1 MKPDADGAPGGVRLA
16 AALYNGDLTRLADEV
31 ARVEAAGLDALHLDV
46 FDGRLVPDLAFSPG
60 TVAAL
65 RALTALPLEVH
76 LVAER
81 PERFVAEL
89 ADAGADLV
97 LFHAEGAPMLFETLF
112 AFRERGLRVGV
123 GLGLGAPLTALEPV
137 LDFVDAVLLL
147 SRVTGEGTRGAT
159 FVPQALRRVAAA
171 AGLVEAASRP
181 VELQAAGG
189 VNRANAHDLAAAGAA
204 TLALG
209 AGLYRAGDM
218 AAEVAALRSAC
229 AGVRA

>member
-1 MKPDADGAPGGVRLA
+1 MRPEPDGPGGGVRLA
-16 AALYNGDLTRLADEV
+16 AALYNGDLARLADEV
-31 ARVEAAGLDALHLDV
+31 ARVEAAGLDALHVDV

-81 PERFVAEL
+81 PERFAAEL

-123 GLGLGAPLTALEPV
+123 ALGLGAPLAALEPV
-137 LDFVDAVLLL
+137 LDFIDAALIL

-159 FVPQALRRVAAA
+159 FVPQALGRVAAA
-171 AGLVEAASRP
+171 AGLVASAGRP
-181 VELQAAGG
+181 VDLQAAGG
-189 VNRANAHDLAAAGAA
+189 VHRANAPELAAAGAA

-218 AAEVAALRSAC
+218 AAEVAALRASC
-229 AGVRA
+229 AGVQA

>member
-1 MKPDADGAPGGVRLA
+1 VAEGGGGGVRLA
-16 AALYNGDLTRLADEV
+16 AALYNGDLARLADEV
-31 ARVEAAGLDALHLDV
+31 ARVEAAGLDALHVDV

-81 PERFVAEL
+81 PERFAPEL
-89 ADAGADLV
+89 AEAGADLV

-112 AFRERGLRVGV
+112 AFREHGLRVGV
-123 GLGLGAPLTALEPV
+123 ALGLGAPLAALEPV
-137 LDFVDAVLLL
+137 LAFVDAALLL

-159 FVPQALRRVAAA
+159 FVPQALARVATAAELVA
-171 AGLVEAASRP
+171 AGGHAVDLH
-181 VELQAAGG
+181 AAGG
-189 VNRANAHDLAAAGAA
+189 VHRDNARELVTAGAG

-209 AGLYRAGDM
+209 AGLYRAADM
-218 AAEVAALRSAC
+218 AAEVVALREAC